1 MLRWTVFVLVSAG
14 ITGFVALL
22 LVNGMNDIFRGV
34 GAVGWGLVIVVLLRV
49 TALSI
54 AGLGWRRIMGARPIK
69 PPSIYIGLRLIR
81 ESINCLLPVGQV
93 GGDMIGGRLLARFGV
108 PQARAAASI
117 LVDLLLQ
124 ASTQGLFA
132 LIGLAV
138 LWQIEGDSPL
148 LRKIGSGL
156 IIAVPALGGF
166 FIAQRLGLFAL
177 VDRALREVAR
187 RRGGDGR
194 IEAID
199 LQGALG
205 GLYADPRSLVI
216 AGCIHFAGWV
226 MGTFEIFVVLH
237 QFGNHPSLGEAMVLE
252 SLGQAVR
259 SAAFAVP
266 GALGVQEGGY
276 ILLGALF
283 ALSPRDALVISLV
296 KRLPDLVIGI
306 PGLLIWQG
314 LEAGFLRRRPVLP
327 GSSGGGAI
335 DV

>member
-14 ITGFVALL
+14 ISGFVALL
-22 LVNGMNDIFRGV
+22 LFNGMSEILRGV
-34 GAVGWGLVIVVLLRV
+34 GAIGLGLGLVVLLRL
-49 TALSI
+49 TALSL
-54 AGLGWRRIMGARPIK
+54 AGLGWRQIMGARPIR
-69 PPSIYIGLRLIR
+69 PVATYIGLRLIR

-132 LIGLAV
+132 LLGLAV
-138 LWQIEGDSPL
+138 LWQLEGDSPL
-148 LRKIGSGL
+148 LRKIGGGL
-156 IIAVPALGGF
+156 VIAVPALGGF
-166 FIAQRLGLFAL
+166 FIAQRMGLFAL
-177 VDRALREVAR
+177 VDRALREIAR
-187 RRGGDGR
+187 RRGGDGG

-205 GLYADPRSLVI
+205 SLYADPRSLI
-216 AGCIHFAGWV
+216 TAGCIHFLGWLTG
-226 MGTFEIFVVLH
+226 MFEIFVVLH
-237 QFGNHPSLGEAMVLE
+237 HFGKHPSLGEAMVLE

-276 ILLGALF
+276 ILLGSLF
-283 ALSPRDALVISLV
+283 MLSPRDALVISLV
-296 KRLPDLVIGI
+296 KRLPDLVIGV
-306 PGLLIWQG
+306 PGLLIWQVM
-314 LEAGFLRRRPVLP
+314 EAGFLRRQRVMT
-327 GSSGGGAI
+327 
-335 DV
+335 D